1 MDFLKKT
8 RLSMYWRRIMVL
20 LVRDCE
26 YSKEFKE
33 ECSDMFTFSQ
43 EKLVPLG
50 AQITTAE
57 IKQQPDLWAETFALY
72 TDRSS
77 EIEKFLLKLSMK
89 HDRVRVIF
97 TGAGTSA
104 YIGDLVTPYLKEKV
118 DEKQWELLSIPTTTL
133 VSNPYQFLKA
143 DFPTLLVS
151 FARSGNSPESVA
163 AVQLTEQIVTDLYHL
178 TITCNKDGQL
188 AKRAAGDENN
198 LLLLMPERSNDQ
210 GFAMTGSYTCMALST
225 LFIFDPKP
233 LEEKKAILKMIRQ
246 MGESVIQREDVI
258 QAIIDRDFDRII
270 YLGSGSLEGLT
281 REAQLKL
288 LELTAGK
295 IVTTFDST
303 LGFRHGPKSFVNE
316 KSVVFV
322 FVSNH
327 PYTRQYDLDM
337 LKEMQQDNIS
347 SYICAIEVDGES
359 NYDGNIFSFGREAQS
374 IPDAYLALPFVMVGQ
389 TVSLLASIKV
399 GNTPDTPS
407 PTGTV
412 NRVVKGVTIYEY

>member
-1 MDFLKKT
+1 
-8 RLSMYWRRIMVL
+8 
-20 LVRDCE
+20 
-26 YSKEFKE
+26 
-33 ECSDMFTFSQ
+33 MFTFSQ

-57 IKQQPDLWAETFALY
+57 IKQQPDLWAEAFALY

-77 EIEKFLLKLSMK
+77 EIEKFLLKISMK
-89 HDRVRVIF
+89 HGRVRVIF

-104 YIGDLVTPYLKEKV
+104 YVGDIVTPYLKEKV
-118 DEKQWELLSIPTTTL
+118 DEKQWEFLSIPTTTL

-198 LLLLMPERSNDQ
+198 LLLLMPEKSNDQ

-225 LFIFDPKP
+225 LLVFDPMP
-233 LEEKKAILKMIRQ
+233 LEEKTVIVKMIRK

-281 REAQLKL
+281 REAQLKM

-295 IVTTFDST
+295 IVTSFDSP

-337 LKEMQQDNIS
+337 LKEMQQDNIA
-347 SYICAIEVDGES
+347 SYICAIEVDGET
-359 NYDGNIFSFGREAQS
+359 NYDGNKFGFDREAKS
-374 IPDAYLALPFVMVGQ
+374 IPDAYLALPFVMIGQ
-389 TVSLLASIKV
+389 TISLLASIKV

>member
-1 MDFLKKT
+1 MQ
-8 RLSMYWRRIMVL
+8 
-20 LVRDCE
+20 DCE

-33 ECSDMFTFSQ
+33 EWPDMFTFSE

-57 IKQQPDLWAETFALY
+57 IKQQPDLWAETLALY
-72 TDRSS
+72 TGRSS
-77 EIEKFLLKLSMK
+77 EIENFLLKISMK

-104 YIGDLVTPYLKEKV
+104 YVGDLVIPYLKEKV

-188 AKRAAGDENN
+188 AKRAAGDEKN
-198 LLLLMPERSNDQ
+198 LLLLMPEKSNDQ

-225 LFIFDPKP
+225 LLIFDSKS
-233 LEEKKAILKMIRQ
+233 LEEKSSIVKMIQQ

-258 QAIIDRDFDRII
+258 EAIINRDFDRII

-295 IVTTFDST
+295 IVTAFDSP

-316 KSVVFV
+316 KSVAFV
-322 FVSNH
+322 FVSNQ

-337 LKEMQQDNIS
+337 LKEMKQENIA
-347 SYICAIEVDGES
+347 SYICAIAVDGET
-359 NYDGNIFSFGREAQS
+359 NYDGNTFSFGREAQS

-399 GNTPDTPS
+399 GNTPDNPS

-412 NRVVKGVTIYEY
+412 NRVVKGVTIYEYQ

>member
-1 MDFLKKT
+1 M
-8 RLSMYWRRIMVL
+8 L
-20 LVRDCE
+20 LAQDCE

-33 ECSDMFTFSQ
+33 EWPDMFTFSE

-57 IKQQPDLWAETFALY
+57 IKQQPDLWAETLTLY

-77 EIEKFLLKLSMK
+77 EIENFLLKISMK

-104 YIGDLVTPYLKEKV
+104 YVGDLVTPYLKEKV
-118 DEKQWELLSIPTTTL
+118 DEKQWELLNIPTTTL

-198 LLLLMPERSNDQ
+198 LLLLMPGKSNDQ

-225 LFIFDPKP
+225 LLVFDSKS
-233 LEEKKAILKMIRQ
+233 LEEKSAIVKMIQQ

-295 IVTTFDST
+295 IVTAFDSP

-322 FVSNH
+322 FVSNQ

-337 LKEMQQDNIS
+337 LKEMQLENIA
-347 SYICAIEVDGES
+347 SYICAIEVDGET
-359 NYDGNIFSFGREAQS
+359 NYDGNTFTFDREAQS

-399 GNTPDTPS
+399 GNSPDTPS

-412 NRVVKGVTIYEY
+412 NRVVKGVTIYEYQ